1 MAMTEEKPLEKH
13 TVKELKEM
21 ALALGGI
28 SGVTGMK
35 KDELIEALKKARGI
49 PEKKLREKPVESVLG
64 LKKSIREL
72 RQKREGLK
80 EEGRGKQT
88 LYLKRRINRLKKRLR
103 RLSRK
108 AAEAKA

>member
-1 MAMTEEKPLEKH
+1 MTEDKPLEKH

-35 KDELIEALKKARGI
+35 KDELIEAIKKAQGI

-64 LKKSIREL
+64 LKKIIREL

-80 EEGRGKQT
+80 EEDRGKQAF
-88 LYLKRRINRLKKRLR
+88 YLKRRISRLKKRTR
-103 RLSRK
+103 KLSRK
-108 AAEAKA
+108 VVKANA